1 MMSQW
6 RNGSRMPSSTILPL
20 ASDSDADFTRFL
32 LEPVSGL
39 KWLSLSIEMSDD
51 CLGRR
56 DVERPIQL
64 EHPDLKLGS
73 LNIKAPG
80 ETSSML
86 CKESWY
92 VGFNR
97 AWKSEALEFV
107 RVCVWAGGAPNEPL
121 LKNDE
126 STL

>member
-1 MMSQW
+1 
-6 RNGSRMPSSTILPL
+6 MPFSTILPL
-20 ASDSDADFTRFL
+20 ASDSDVDFVRFL

-39 KWLSLSIEMSDD
+39 KWLSLPIEMSDD

-64 EHPDLKLGS
+64 EHPDLKLGP

-80 ETSSML
+80 ETSSIL

-92 VGFNR
+92 AGLIVHGNQKHSNSF
-97 AWKSEALEFV
+97 ACAFGLEEH
-107 RVCVWAGGAPNEPL
+107 RM
-121 LKNDE
+121 
-126 STL
+126 SRY

>member
-1 MMSQW
+1 
-6 RNGSRMPSSTILPL
+6 MPSSTILPL
-20 ASDSDADFTRFL
+20 ASDSDADFVQCL
-32 LEPVSGL
+32 LEPVSRL
-39 KWLSLSIEMSDD
+39 KWLSLPIEMSDD
-51 CLGRR
+51 WLGRR
-56 DVERPIQL
+56 DVERPIEL
-64 EHPDLKLGS
+64 GHPDLKLGP

-80 ETSSML
+80 EISSML

-92 VGFNR
+92 AGFIR

-107 RVCVWAGGAPNEPL
+107 RVCVWAGGAPNEPI